1 MIKIDS
7 ISDFTHY
14 QDEAHLKYE
23 IIRPVLLGQI
33 TTRNR
38 VQELRLHEKTLT
50 KYLKH
55 FHNNGYAELLD
66 QRHGPSEQRG
76 ELNDAQKAHLIMLSL
91 AYDGFSLR
99 ELATIVGKEHNRTID
114 HKTVS
119 RILGQY
125 EALFTFSQSNE
136 AIEHLLIR
144 FRRYREYT
152 PIVAGR
158 YRIIELLE
166 TGWKISRICEV
177 MQVSRRLVYYWQ
189 G

>member
-1 MIKIDS
+1 M
-7 ISDFTHY
+7 
-14 QDEAHLKYE
+14 HLFEGICKN
-23 IIRPVLLGQI
+23 P
-33 TTRNR
+33 
-38 VQELRLHEKTLT
+38 H
-50 KYLKH
+50 
-55 FHNNGYAELLD
+55 
-66 QRHGPSEQRG
+66 
-76 ELNDAQKAHLIMLSL
+76 
-91 AYDGFSLR
+91 DGFSLR